1 MFYIF
6 LLLVILGGIAFWFM
20 NVYNNLQTMM
30 QSIRESLSNL
40 QAALKKRTDL
50 ANQIVDIAK
59 GYGDH
64 EKVTYMSVA
73 QGHQT
78 FQNMQMLAQSFPDLK
93 ANQTY
98 QNLMNKLEDLE
109 SLILNRRENYNASV
123 KKYNSAR
130 NRFPAILIAQRLS
143 FGIAPYYEIEDPDF
157 MEKVKVFERDDS
169 EALQQLLENS
179 SRAIGHKVQHTQE
192 VLKQKIDEGADLVKA
207 KTSEYQ
213 AKHNQNIDNDD
224 EAVQKETGSE
234 TDKSV

>member
-6 LLLVILGGIAFWFM
+6 LLLVIVGAAAFWFM
-20 NVYNNLQTMM
+20 SVYNGLQTMM

-40 QAALKKRTDL
+40 QAALKKRMDL

-73 QGHQT
+73 QGHET

-98 QNLMNKLEDLE
+98 QSLMNKLEDLE
-109 SLILNRRENYNASV
+109 TLILSRRESYNASV
-123 KKYNSAR
+123 KRYNSAR
-130 NRFPAILIAQRLS
+130 NRFPAVLIAQRLS

-169 EALQQLLENS
+169 EVLQQLVENS
-179 SRAIGHKVQHTQE
+179 GRAIGNRVQHTQAA
-192 VLKQKIDEGADLVKA
+192 LKQKIDEGTDLVKSKA
-207 KTSEYQ
+207 NEYQ
-213 AKHNQNIDNDD
+213 VKHSQNIDNDD